1 MPTCLESL
9 ASHVVHDHVI
19 TRQHASP
26 VSSFDAM
33 FFSFVAI
40 VVEVVH
46 TIGKV

>member
-9 ASHVVHDHVI
+9 ASHGVRDRGI
-19 TRQHASP
+19 TCQHASP

-33 FFSFVAI
+33 FFSFVVI